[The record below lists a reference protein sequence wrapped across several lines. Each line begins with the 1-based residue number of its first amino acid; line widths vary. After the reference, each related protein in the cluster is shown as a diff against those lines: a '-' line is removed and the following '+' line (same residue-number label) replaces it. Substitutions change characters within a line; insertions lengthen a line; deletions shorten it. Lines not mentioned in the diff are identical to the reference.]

1 MKLVEKISRK
11 FSKHE
16 KQYDSNYEEP
26 DARQKDLVAKIG
38 KMQKVHRDNK
48 SNYIPKVK
56 KRNCIF
62 HCAKVYAMLT

>member
-1 MKLVEKISRK
+1 MTARQKALAAEDDKVQGAPKIK
-11 FSKHE
+11 KWT
-16 KQYDSNYEEP
+16 
-26 DARQKDLVAKIG
+26 ARQKDLVAKIG

-48 SNYIPKVK
+48 LNYIPKVK

>member
-26 DARQKDLVAKIG
+26 VIRCSICTGADAGRRCG
-38 KMQKVHRDNK
+38 EW
-48 SNYIPKVK
+48 
-56 KRNCIF
+56 
-62 HCAKVYAMLT
+62 HCGFCRRSGDPDESELLSAAGG

>member
-1 MKLVEKISRK
+1 MT
-11 FSKHE
+11 
-16 KQYDSNYEEP
+16 
-26 DARQKDLVAKIG
+26 ARQKALAAEDDKVQGAPKIKKWTARQKALVAKIG

-48 SNYIPKVK
+48 LNYIPKVK